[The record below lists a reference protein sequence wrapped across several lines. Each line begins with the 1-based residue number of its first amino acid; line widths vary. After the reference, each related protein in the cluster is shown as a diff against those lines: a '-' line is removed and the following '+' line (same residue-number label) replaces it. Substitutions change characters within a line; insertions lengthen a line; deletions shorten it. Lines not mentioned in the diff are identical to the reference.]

1 MLLKLYILLQSTM
14 RNTYPVNVL
23 ANGNNATTIL
33 VTMECIYLLDYTEC
47 RNVQMQS

>member
-1 MLLKLYILLQSTM
+1 MLLKLLSYSLREILI
-14 RNTYPVNVL
+14 PVNVL